1 MYIPDWIEKPLCGA
15 CLDRLDDGLRP
26 PWQPDGRERVRMLFA
41 RILPETLALRISE
54 MARQPWEP

>member
-1 MYIPDWIEKPLCGA
+1 MYIPDPIPGPLCGV
-15 CLDRLDDGLRP
+15 CIDILLEGRRL
-26 PWQPDGRERVRMLFA
+26 PWLPDGRERVRMLFA